1 MTIVLSISDATI
13 WSIPYDR
20 KTFIV
25 QATGERYLCLIVV
38 IKRLRKMP
46 SNEPMELRTLD
57 TYDGK

>member
-1 MTIVLSISDATI
+1 MPQFGANLTIVI
-13 WSIPYDR
+13 YDR

-38 IKRLRKMP
+38 IKRLLKMP

-57 TYDGK
+57 TYEGK